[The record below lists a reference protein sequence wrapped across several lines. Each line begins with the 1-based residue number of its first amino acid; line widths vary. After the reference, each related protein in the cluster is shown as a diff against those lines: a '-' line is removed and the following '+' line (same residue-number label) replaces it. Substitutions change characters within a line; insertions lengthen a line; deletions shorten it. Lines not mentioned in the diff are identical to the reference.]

1 MLFWN
6 ARGLEGSLQA
16 VTELLVTRKVGIAA
30 FMETH
35 SYGENFATQV
45 PGNWYWLAGPELLPN
60 LGGSVPRRGLGALI
74 NGDQFP
80 GGSVLRKFKYSYWLR
95 IPGGQSKIAL
105 IVCVAH
111 VPVYESTEYSKR
123 DRKLAFDELAQGL
136 ELYRGMGV
144 LALVGDF
151 NSRTAMNGDTEFK
164 TCGRQLLDFA
174 NDNGLVVVNSL
185 DEICSG
191 KFTRVMQCVRDGA
204 VCLDQTTIDYALTNL
219 CNEDSAVSLTI
230 LEDSML
236 DSDHRPML
244 YSMRWNVGINKYDST
259 SNRSALKLKY
269 KLQARSKYILP
280 TRLKTV

>member
-1 MLFWN
+1 M
-6 ARGLEGSLQA
+6 
-16 VTELLVTRKVGIAA
+16 TRKVGIAA

-144 LALVGDF
+144 F
-151 NSRTAMNGDTEFK
+151 
-164 TCGRQLLDFA
+164 
-174 NDNGLVVVNSL
+174 
-185 DEICSG
+185 
-191 KFTRVMQCVRDGA
+191 
-204 VCLDQTTIDYALTNL
+204 
-219 CNEDSAVSLTI
+219 
-230 LEDSML
+230 
-236 DSDHRPML
+236 HRIL
-244 YSMRWNVGINKYDST
+244 YSIG
-259 SNRSALKLKY
+259 L
-269 KLQARSKYILP
+269 
-280 TRLKTV
+280 